1 MRKDSAGHGFE
12 WFVIGA
18 ITLLV
23 ICFYI
28 AIDAHLF
35 NLLY

>member
-1 MRKDSAGHGFE
+1 MGKQSAGHGFE

-35 NLLY
+35 NLVY